1 MEGFVGVGYTPEKVS
16 KQVVNGV
23 NYRFQCSAKPSVKDP
38 HPYRAIVKIH
48 APISGKPKIEDI
60 EKE

>member
-1 MEGFVGVGYTPEKVS
+1 MGYTPEKVS